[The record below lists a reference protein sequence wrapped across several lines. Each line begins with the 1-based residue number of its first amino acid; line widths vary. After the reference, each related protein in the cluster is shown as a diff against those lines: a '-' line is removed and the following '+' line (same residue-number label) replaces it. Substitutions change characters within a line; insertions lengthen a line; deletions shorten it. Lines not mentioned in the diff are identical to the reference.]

1 MEDILAAKN
10 VPEWFHTRQSLL
22 KVKKMTLLLCV
33 VSLTMLPVLLI
44 FETNNW
50 HLFCFSLRPPPKE
63 PQNETKSN
71 PSKRHRLRLNGELDH
86 LASLLPFESNILSKL
101 DRLSILRLAVA
112 FLRTKTYFQVAMS
125 REKDEL
131 IDGPY
136 RRDFLTYD
144 NHLLDGEIFLQVKYF
159 YRVKLVLIWNRYKL
173 ILIASKYITRL
184 GTSSI
189 PKCSNALCK
198 WRCKKCFSPYASG
211 GNVIAKRATP
221 VRNTEGYKKLEWM
234 VVAIMWKQVKAHI
247 TRGEMFL
254 LRRRLLLTW
263 AI

>member
-1 MEDILAAKN
+1 M
-10 VPEWFHTRQSLL
+10 
-22 KVKKMTLLLCV
+22 
-33 VSLTMLPVLLI
+33 
-44 FETNNW
+44 
-50 HLFCFSLRPPPKE
+50 RPPPKE

-159 YRVKLVLIWNRYKL
+159 YRAKLVLI
-173 ILIASKYITRL
+173 
-184 GTSSI
+184 
-189 PKCSNALCK
+189 
-198 WRCKKCFSPYASG
+198 
-211 GNVIAKRATP
+211 
-221 VRNTEGYKKLEWM
+221 
-234 VVAIMWKQVKAHI
+234 
-247 TRGEMFL
+247 
-254 LRRRLLLTW
+254 
-263 AI
+263 